1 MEKSDIES
9 MVIQRAEAMFSAI
22 REDRSSI
29 FNKKHWIGKTLAW
42 CMKNPEFKTRLF
54 RFIDAFPTLSDRRSL
69 VRHLREYFADRND
82 IPEFFSKGAKVAGY
96 GGTVGNYLLQKAIA
110 GNVRAVAQQFI
121 IGENREEALTRLNEL
136 RKAGFG
142 FTLDFLGEAVV
153 SETEAEAVFQGYLSL
168 LEGLQ
173 TKAGKWQPFGGG
185 SDANGLDWGS
195 SPKVNISVKP
205 SGFYSQI
212 HPEDFEGSIEGI
224 LNRLLP
230 VYKKVMELGGF
241 MCIDMESY
249 AVKDLTL
256 ELYRRLRLQYPDY
269 PFLGMAVQ
277 SYLKDTDED
286 LSGLIKWASDHKVG
300 IAIRLVKGAYWDYEI
315 ARAAR
320 NNWPVPVYT
329 AKEDS
334 DAAYERHASFLLENH
349 PVCYSGFASHNIR
362 SLAFVSEMAKTLT
375 VPAQRFEFQLLY
387 GMAEPIADELLK
399 EGQRV
404 RLYSPY
410 GEMVPGMAYL
420 VRRLLENTANQS
432 FLRHLFAEEADID
445 DLIQKPEKPEPQH
458 SGSGSPAPSQQ
469 RPGKDFRNYPVPD
482 FSRVD
487 NREHM
492 KTALETVRTSL
503 GKDIPLV
510 VNGQEIFM
518 ETHDFSIDPASP
530 ERVIG
535 RISQAGIEETNDAVA
550 TAKKV
555 FPQWQGTAV
564 EERAGLLRKAAAI
577 AREKFFELAAWQV
590 FEVGKPWEQ
599 ACADVCEGID
609 FLEYYARKAIELG
622 TPADTGSFYGETN
635 QILHAGKG
643 VAAVIAPWNFPFAI
657 SAGMVSAALV
667 AGNTVIYKPSERSP
681 VTGYLLSRIFQEAGL
696 PPGVLNFVSGPPK
709 VVGNSLVEHPD
720 VCLIAFTGSLNVGLQ
735 IIEKAGIVRPGQEKI
750 KKVVAEMGG
759 KNAIIIDD
767 DADLDEA
774 VPAVIQS
781 AFGFQGQKCSAC
793 SRVIV
798 LASVYARF
806 VDRLLGAV
814 RSLRIGPAEDPGNTI
829 GPVIDQRA
837 RDTIL
842 AFIEEGQRDADV
854 LFRSEVPDNGFY
866 VPATIFGDVQIHHR
880 IANEEIFGPV
890 LAVMKAENFEQ
901 AIDMANATRFALTGG
916 VFSRSPVHIALAR
929 KNFQV
934 GNLYVNRGITG
945 ALVGRQPFG
954 GFRMSGLGGKAGGE
968 DYLLNFVETRSI
980 CENTLRKGFA
990 PEQQE

>member
-1 MEKSDIES
+1 MERTDIES
-9 MVIQRAEAMFSAI
+9 LVTQRAEAMFSAI
-22 REDRSSI
+22 RADKSGV
-29 FNKKHWIGKTLAW
+29 FDKKHWIGKTLAW

-54 RFIDAFPTLSDRRSL
+54 RFIDAFPSLSDRRSL
-69 VRHLREYFADRND
+69 VRHLREYFADRDD
-82 IPEFFSKGAKVAGY
+82 IPEFFSKGAKIAGY
-96 GGTVGNYLLQKAIA
+96 GGIVGSYLLQKAIA
-110 GNVRAVAQQFI
+110 GNVRAVARQFI

-136 RKAGFG
+136 RRAGFG

-153 SETEAEAVFQGYLSL
+153 SEKEAEAVFQGYLSL
-168 LEGLQ
+168 LEGLRERADQ
-173 TKAGKWQPFGGG
+173 WPAFDGG
-185 SDANGLDWGS
+185 SRLDWDS

-212 HPEDFEGSIEGI
+212 HPEDFEGSIAGI
-224 LNRLLP
+224 LNRLVP
-230 VYKKVMELGGF
+230 VYRKIMELGGF

-249 AVKDLTL
+249 AAKELTF

-277 SYLKDTDED
+277 SYLQDTDED
-286 LSGLIKWASDHKVG
+286 LADLVRWAADHKVG

-329 AKEDS
+329 SKKDT
-334 DAAYERHASFLLENH
+334 DAAYERHAAFLLENH

-362 SLAFVSEMAKTLT
+362 SLAFVAEMAARLA
-375 VPAQRFEFQLLY
+375 VPAQRFEFQVLY

-404 RLYSPY
+404 RLYAPY

-432 FLRHLFAEEADID
+432 FLRQLFAEEADIEE
-445 DLIQKPEKPEPQH
+445 LIQKPETTATDQ
-458 SGSGSPAPSQQ
+458 SGPSGPALSRQES
-469 RPGKDFRNYPVPD
+469 GEAFHNYPVPD
-482 FSRVD
+482 FSRAE
-487 NREHM
+487 NRESM
-492 KTALETVRTSL
+492 LAALATVKASL
-503 GKDIPLV
+503 GKDVPLV
-510 VNGQEIFM
+510 VDGREIFL
-518 ETHDFSIDPASP
+518 ETLDCSHDPACP
-530 ERVIG
+530 DRVVG
-535 RISQAGIEETNDAVA
+535 RISQAGLEETKEAVA
-550 TAKKV
+550 AAKKV
-555 FPQWQGTAV
+555 FSLWQGTAV

-577 AREKFFELAAWQV
+577 ARKQFFELAAWQV
-590 FEVGKPWEQ
+590 YEVGKPWEQ

-609 FLEYYARKAIELG
+609 FLEYYAGKAIELC

-635 QILHAGKG
+635 RILHEGKG

-657 SAGMVSAALV
+657 SVGMVSAALV

-681 VTGYLLSRIFQEAGL
+681 VTGYLVSSIFKEAGI
-696 PPGVLNFVSGPPK
+696 PAGVLNFIPGPPK
-709 VVGNSLVEHPD
+709 VVGNALVEHPD

-750 KKVVAEMGG
+750 TKVVAEMGG

-798 LASVYARF
+798 MAGVYERF
-806 VDRLLGAV
+806 VERLLGAV
-814 RSLRIGPAEDPGNTI
+814 RSLKIGPAEDPGNAV
-829 GPVIDQRA
+829 GPVIDRRA
-837 RDTIL
+837 RDSIL
-842 AFIEEGQRDADV
+842 AFIEEGKGDADL
-854 LFRSEVPDNGFY
+854 LFSSDAPENGWY
-866 VPATIFGDVQIHHR
+866 VPVTIFGDVQVQHL
-880 IANEEIFGPV
+880 IAREEIFGPV
-890 LAVMKAENFEQ
+890 LAVMKAKSFDQ
-901 AIDMANATRFALTGG
+901 AVDMANATRFALTGG
-916 VFSRSPVHIALAR
+916 VFSRSPEHIALAR
-929 KNFQV
+929 KKFQV

-954 GFRMSGLGGKAGGE
+954 GFRMSGLGGKAGGA

-980 CENTLRKGFA
+980 CENTLRRGFA
-990 PEQQE
+990 PERQE